1 MRIYLENKFNLNKMK
16 LIIGLGNPGNK
27 YKHNRHS
34 VGFMIL
40 DMILSEYGDSFSE
53 FKEDKKLKSEISIGK
68 IDGEKVIL
76 AKPQTFMNLSG
87 EALNL
92 IRVFYKIKLEDI
104 LIVQDDKDLEFG
116 KIRIKDESSAGGH
129 NGIKSII
136 SCIGTNKIKRFKFGV
151 ANEKLKLLSTDKFVL
166 EDFSKDERV
175 AIEDMKKEIVIR
187 VIKGE

>member
-1 MRIYLENKFNLNKMK
+1 MK

-27 YKHNRHS
+27 YKYNRHS
-34 VGFMIL
+34 VGFIIL
-40 DMILSEYGDSFSE
+40 DMILSEYQDSFSE

-76 AKPQTFMNLSG
+76 AKPQTFMNFSG

-92 IRVFYKIKLEDI
+92 IRVFYKIKLDDI
-104 LIVQDDKDLEFG
+104 LIIQDDKDLAFG
-116 KIRIKDESSAGGH
+116 KIRVKDESSAGGH

-151 ANEKLKLLSTDKFVL
+151 ANEKLKLLPTDKFVL
-166 EDFSKDERV
+166 EDFTKDEREK
-175 AIEDMKKEIVIR
+175 INEMKKEIIEE
-187 VIKGE
+187 ILKLKI